1 MLKPGKYPIQSEE
14 KGVSFVIGRKRFGI
28 FQTHWMN
35 CLDPIQ
41 CLHELKDNGKI
52 HPLKNIT
59 GNRFKLGK
67 YGQLEIIIQ
76 FNFVEVLDAMTGHSQ
91 VCTRYH

>member
-1 MLKPGKYPIQSEE
+1 MLKPGRYPIQSEE
-14 KGVSFVIGRKRFGI
+14 NGVSFAIGSKRFGI
-28 FQTHWMN
+28 LQTHFMN
-35 CLDPIQ
+35 SLDSIQ

-67 YGQLEIIIQ
+67 YGQVEITIQ
-76 FNFVEVLDAMTGHSQ
+76 FNFVEIQSSIPGSSFQEVLCH
-91 VCTRYH
+91 

>member
-1 MLKPGKYPIQSEE
+1 MLKSGKYPIQSEE
-14 KGVSFVIGRKRFGI
+14 QGVSFVIGRKRFGI

-41 CLHELKDNGKI
+41 CLHEIRENGKI

-67 YGQLEIIIQ
+67 YGQLEVIIQ
-76 FNFVEVLDAMTGHSQ
+76 FNFVEILHAVTCCSPVHRES
-91 VCTRYH
+91 H